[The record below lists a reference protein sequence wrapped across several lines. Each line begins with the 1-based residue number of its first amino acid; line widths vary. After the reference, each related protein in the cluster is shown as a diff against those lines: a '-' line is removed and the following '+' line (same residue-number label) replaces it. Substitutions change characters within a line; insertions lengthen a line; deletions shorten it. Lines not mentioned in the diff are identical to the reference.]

1 MLVHLT
7 PSAATKVSWEET
19 KMKDVRRST
28 LLRSSGLM
36 LAGCGTL
43 LIAATSS
50 AVARITSLTNC
61 QTTSPYG
68 STSFGAA
75 GAYVQLACTAN
86 GAVDLYDPLNSLIQD
101 INLAPKVSD
110 LVQYA
115 MNVTILIPTDLSK
128 SNHVMLFD
136 VPNRGNRLLP
146 GGFNIGGSITS
157 AGDGFLHSQGF
168 IMVASGWQGDVLP
181 GSGRLTM
188 TVPVAHYPGG
198 GTITGRVRTEYGL
211 IAGPATT
218 QNLGG
223 GPYTGTTTA
232 SYETVTLNNLGA
244 VLTQRVHQNDPRQL
258 IPNNQWA
265 FADCTTTPFPGT
277 PSTTQ
282 ICLNGGF
289 DTNHIYELIYTAK
302 NPTVLGLG
310 FAAMRDLASFLRN
323 DTSSANPLAGAI
335 QKAIM
340 YGVSQ
345 TGRTVRTFLDLG
357 FNEDEDHKMVFD
369 GMNPHIATARIPL
382 NVRFGAPGRAAGTQ
396 HQEKQFPGSDSP
408 LSWGDSPD
416 PLTGENH
423 GMLDRCSASNT
434 CPKIFQTVS
443 GTEYWQSA
451 MSNDTTD
458 FSARHDLP
466 IPPNIRIFYLSS
478 TQHGGAS
485 VTATPET
492 DTKSYCQ
499 YLLNINPYI
508 YNTRA
513 LLTDLTAWVVNGTPP
528 PYSRYPTVADGTLVA
543 ANRIGFPKIPG
554 VVFTAL
560 YNSREFLY
568 RGQQFDFVDM
578 SGILT
583 EPPIDVA
590 AYNVLVP
597 RLDADGLDVAGV
609 RSVAV
614 SAPIGTNVPWNYRA
628 DGFGEGDLCDLS
640 GSFFAFATTKAE
652 RIASG
657 DPRMSLQERYG
668 DHQGYVDAVIAAA
681 ENLVA
686 DRLLLSS
693 DADSIV
699 AAAQASNILQ

>member
-1 MLVHLT
+1 LV
-7 PSAATKVSWEET
+7 
-19 KMKDVRRST
+19 
-28 LLRSSGLM
+28 
-36 LAGCGTL
+36 LAGCGSL
-43 LIAATSS
+43 LVATIPS
-50 AVARITSLTNC
+50 AEARITNLTNC
-61 QTTSPYG
+61 ITTSPYG
-68 STSFGAA
+68 STSFGTA
-75 GAYVQLACTAN
+75 GTYEQLACTAN
-86 GAVDLYDPLNSLIQD
+86 GAVDPNDPLNAIIQD
-101 INLAPKVSD
+101 IKLAPKVSG
-110 LVQYA
+110 LVQYS
-115 MNVTILIPTDLSK
+115 MDVTILMPTDLSK

-146 GGFNIGGSITS
+146 GGFNIGGSITG
-157 AGDGFLHSQGF
+157 AGDGFLHNQGF

-198 GTITGRVRTEYGL
+198 GTIISRVRTEYGL
-211 IAGPATT
+211 TAGLATT

-232 SYETVTLNNLGA
+232 SYETVTLNNSGA
-244 VLTQRVHQNDPRQL
+244 VLTQRVHQDDPRQL

-265 FADCTTTPFPGT
+265 FADCSTTSFPGT

-282 ICLNGGF
+282 ICINGGF

-310 FAAMRDLASFLRN
+310 FAAMRDLASFLHN
-323 DTSSANPLAGAI
+323 DTSAENPLVGAV

-357 FNEDEDHKMVFD
+357 FNEDEDNKMVFD
-369 GMNPHIATARIPL
+369 GMNPHIATSRIPL

-396 HQEKQFPGSDSP
+396 HQEKEFPGSDSP
-408 LSWGDSPD
+408 LSWGDSLD

-423 GMLDRCSASNT
+423 GILDRCLASHT

-458 FSARHDLP
+458 VLAHHDLL

-485 VTATPET
+485 VTASPAT

-499 YLLNINPYI
+499 YFLNINPYI

-513 LLTDLTAWVVNGTPP
+513 LLTDLTAWVVNETPP
-528 PYSRYPTVADGTLVA
+528 PFSRYPTIADGTLVR

-554 VVFTAL
+554 VNFTAL
-560 YNSREFLY
+560 YNSRLFLY
-568 RGQQFDFVDM
+568 RGQQFDFVDLT
-578 SGILT
+578 GILT
-583 EPPIDVA
+583 EPPVEVA
-590 AYNVLVP
+590 EYKVLMP
-597 RLDADGLDVAGV
+597 RVDRDGLDVAGV

-628 DGFGEGDLCDLS
+628 AGFGEGDLCDLS
-640 GSFFAFATTKAE
+640 GSFFAFAATKAE
-652 RIASG
+652 RTASG
-657 DPRMSLQERYG
+657 DPRLSLQERYG
-668 DHQGYVDAVIAAA
+668 DHQGYVDAVTEAA
-681 ENLVA
+681 EDLVA
-686 DRLLLSS
+686 DRLLLAT
-693 DADSIV
+693 DAASII
-699 AAAQASNILQ
+699 AAAQATNVLQ

>member
-1 MLVHLT
+1 MRGRHSFLW
-7 PSAATKVSWEET
+7 P
-19 KMKDVRRST
+19 R
-28 LLRSSGLM
+28 LM
-36 LAGCGTL
+36 LTLFAECGA
-43 LIAATSS
+43 LILTGSLPAN
-50 AVARITSLTNC
+50 ARITDLTNC
-61 QTTSPYG
+61 TTTSPYG
-68 STSFGAA
+68 STSFGSV
-75 GAYVQLACTAN
+75 GAYEQIACTAN
-86 GAVDLYDPLNSLIQD
+86 GAVDPNDPLNGVIQD
-101 INLAPKVSD
+101 ISLAPQVSG
-110 LVQYA
+110 LVQYS
-115 MNVTILIPTDLSK
+115 MDVTILKPTDLSK

-157 AGDGFLHSQGF
+157 AGDGFLHNQGF
-168 IMVASGWQGDVLP
+168 IIVASGWQGDVLP
-181 GSGRLTM
+181 GSSRLTM
-188 TVPVAHYPGG
+188 TVPVAHYSGG
-198 GTITGRVRTEYGL
+198 GAIIGRVRTEYGL
-211 IAGPATT
+211 TAGPAAT
-218 QNLGG
+218 QNLGS

-232 SYETVTLNNLGA
+232 SYETVTLNNSGA
-244 VLTQRVHQNDPRQL
+244 VLTQRVHQDDPRQL
-258 IPNNQWA
+258 IPNNKWA
-265 FADCTTTPFPGT
+265 FADCSTTPFPGI

-323 DTSSANPLAGAI
+323 DTSARNPLAGAV
-335 QKAIM
+335 QYAIM

-357 FNEDEDHKMVFD
+357 FNEDEGHNMVFD

-396 HQEKQFPGSDSP
+396 HQEKQFPGSDAP
-408 LSWGDSPD
+408 LSWDNSFD

-423 GMLDRCSASNT
+423 GILDRCLASHT

-513 LLTDLTAWVVNGTPP
+513 LLTDLTAWVVNDTPP
-528 PYSRYPTVADGTLVA
+528 PASRYPTVTDGTLVPA
-543 ANRIGFPKIPG
+543 SRIGFPKIPG
-554 VVFTAL
+554 VVFTGL
-560 YNSREFLY
+560 YNSRLFLY
-568 RGQQFDFVDM
+568 RGQHFDFIDL

-583 EPPIDVA
+583 EPPIEVA

-597 RLDADGLDVAGV
+597 RVDPDGLDVAGV

-628 DGFGEGDLCDLS
+628 EGFGAGDLCDLS
-640 GSFFAFATTKAE
+640 GSFFAFATTRAQ

-657 DPRMSLQERYG
+657 DPRLSLEERYG
-668 DHQGYVDAVIAAA
+668 DHQGYVDAVSEAA

-686 DRLLLSS
+686 NRLLLPA

-699 AAAQASNILQ
+699 AAAQASNVLP

>member
-1 MLVHLT
+1 MRDRRLFSSLC
-7 PSAATKVSWEET
+7 SAA
-19 KMKDVRRST
+19 
-28 LLRSSGLM
+28 LL
-36 LAGCGTL
+36 LAGGGGL
-43 LIAATSS
+43 LLVGSQLAE
-50 AVARITSLTNC
+50 ARITSLSNC
-61 QTTSPYG
+61 TTTSPYG
-68 STSFGAA
+68 STSFGTA
-75 GAYVQLACTAN
+75 GTYQQLACTAN
-86 GAVDLYDPLNSLIQD
+86 GAVDPNDPLNAIIQD
-101 INLAPKVSD
+101 IDLAPKVSG
-110 LVQYA
+110 LVQYS
-115 MNVTILIPTDLSK
+115 MDVTILMPTDPSK
-128 SNHVMLFD
+128 GNHVMLFD

-146 GGFNIGGSITS
+146 GGFNIGGSTTS

-168 IMVASGWQGDVLP
+168 TMVASGWQGDVLS
-181 GSGRLTM
+181 GNGRLTM

-198 GTITGRVRTEYGL
+198 GTIIGRVRTEYGL
-211 IAGPATT
+211 TTGPAST
-218 QNLGG
+218 QNLGD
-223 GPYTGTTTA
+223 GPYTESTTA
-232 SYETVTLNNLGA
+232 SYETVTLNNSGA
-244 VLTQRVHQNDPRQL
+244 TLTKRVHQDDPRQL
-258 IPNNQWA
+258 IPNSQWA
-265 FADCTTTPFPGT
+265 FADCTSTPFPGV

-310 FAAMRDLASFLRN
+310 FAALRDLASFLRN
-323 DTSSANPLAGAI
+323 DTSSENPLAGAI

-357 FNEDEDHKMVFD
+357 FNEDEDHNMVFD

-396 HQEKQFPGSDSP
+396 HQEKQFEGSDLP
-408 LSWGDSPD
+408 LSWGDSLD

-423 GMLDRCSASNT
+423 GILDRCLASHT

-451 MSNDTTD
+451 MSNDTGNVV
-458 FSARHDLP
+458 APQDLP

-485 VTATPET
+485 VTATPAT
-492 DTKSYCQ
+492 DTTSYCQ

-513 LLTDLTAWVVNGTPP
+513 LLTDLTAWVVNGTLPP
-528 PYSRYPTVADGTLVA
+528 TSRYPSVSDGTLA
-543 ANRIGFPKIPG
+543 PADRIGFPKIPG
-554 VVFTAL
+554 VNFTAL
-560 YNSREFLY
+560 YNSRQFLY
-568 RGQQFDFVDM
+568 RGQQFEFVDM

-583 EPPIDVA
+583 EPPIVVDD
-590 AYNVLVP
+590 YYVLLP
-597 RLDADGLDVAGV
+597 RVDSDGLDVAGV

-628 DGFGEGDLCDLS
+628 AGYGEGDLCDLS
-640 GSFFAFATTKAE
+640 GSFFAFATTKAQ

-657 DPRMSLQERYG
+657 DLRLSLQERYG
-668 DHQGYVDAVIAAA
+668 NHQGYVDAVAEAA

-693 DADSIV
+693 DADNIV
-699 AAAQASNILQ
+699 AAAQASNVLQ

>member
-1 MLVHLT
+1 VRHQHLY
-7 PSAATKVSWEET
+7 SS
-19 KMKDVRRST
+19 
-28 LLRSSGLM
+28 LRSKGAL
-36 LAGCGTL
+36 LAACGSL
-43 LIAATSS
+43 LIAGTQTAD
-50 AVARITSLTNC
+50 ARITALTNC
-61 QTTSPYG
+61 TTTSPYG
-68 STSFGAA
+68 NTLFGSA
-75 GAYVQLACTAN
+75 GTYQQLACTAS
-86 GAVDLYDPLNSLIQD
+86 GAVDPNDPLNAIIQD
-101 INLAPKVSD
+101 IQLAPKVGG
-110 LVQYA
+110 LVQYS
-115 MNVTILIPTDLSK
+115 MDVTILIPADLSK

-146 GGFNIGGSITS
+146 GGFNIGGSITN
-157 AGDGFLHSQGF
+157 AGDGFLHNQGF
-168 IMVASGWQGDVLP
+168 IIVAGGWQADVLP
-181 GSGRLTM
+181 GNGRLTM
-188 TVPVAHYPGG
+188 TVPVAQYPGG
-198 GTITGRVRTEYGL
+198 GTIIGRVRTEYGL
-211 IAGPATT
+211 TAGPANT
-218 QNLGG
+218 QNLGA

-232 SYETVTLNNLGA
+232 SYETVTLNNAGA
-244 VLTQRVHQNDPRQL
+244 VLTQRVHQDDPRQL
-258 IPNNQWA
+258 ILHNQWA

-323 DTSSANPLAGAI
+323 DTSAGNPLAGSI

-357 FNEDEDHKMVFD
+357 FNEDEDHKIVFD

-396 HQEKQFPGSDSP
+396 HQEKQFPGSDAP
-408 LSWGDSPD
+408 MSWADSFD

-423 GMLDRCSASNT
+423 GILDRCLASQT

-466 IPPNIRIFYLSS
+466 IPPNVHIFYLSN

-485 VTATPET
+485 VTATP
-492 DTKSYCQ
+492 DTNTRSYCQ

-513 LLTDLTAWVVNGTPP
+513 LITDLTAWVVNGTPP
-528 PYSRYPTVADGTLVA
+528 PSSRYPTVGDGTLVP
-543 ANRIGFPKIPG
+543 ANRIGFPKIPD
-554 VVFTAL
+554 VNFSAL
-560 YNSREFLY
+560 YNTRLFLY
-568 RGQQFDFVDM
+568 RGQKFDFVDM

-583 EPPIDVA
+583 EPPIEVA
-590 AYNVLVP
+590 PYNVLVP
-597 RLDADGLDVAGV
+597 RVDSDGLDVAGV

-614 SAPIGTNVPWNYRA
+614 STAIGTNVPWNYRA
-628 DGFGEGDLCDLS
+628 AGFGECDLCDLS
-640 GSFFAFATTKAE
+640 GSFFAFAKTKAD
-652 RIASG
+652 RTASG
-657 DPRMSLQERYG
+657 DPRLSLQERYG
-668 DHQGYVDAVIAAA
+668 DHQGYIDAVTAAA
-681 ENLVA
+681 DELVA
-686 DRLLLSS
+686 DRLLLPG
-693 DADSIV
+693 DADSII
-699 AAAQASNILQ
+699 AAARASNVLQ